1 MLNDTHQASLR
12 SWVDSA
18 NDAECEFPIQ
28 NLPYAAFRRKGSR
41 DDHQIGVAIGEQILP
56 VVSLL
61 GLTDL
66 SAIAR
71 EAAAAC
77 DSPFLNRLMA
87 LGPGHWSALRRALSQ
102 GLRQGSPHQAHLA
115 PSLVP
120 TIEVEFA
127 VPAQIGDFTDM
138 YTSLDHALNVGRL
151 FRPDNP
157 LMPNFKW
164 LPCGYHAR
172 VSSIGVSGQRFL
184 RPKGQV
190 MPAGESTPI
199 VTATRRLDYEL
210 ELAIWIGT
218 GNPLGE
224 PIGLDHA
231 SQHVFGL
238 GLLNDWSARDI
249 QAWEY
254 QPLGPLLS
262 KNFAT
267 TVSPWVV
274 TMEALEPFLSPWHR
288 ESDDPQ
294 PVPYL
299 ESTLNRERGAIDI
312 GLEAWLHTA
321 AMAREGKPAHRLST
335 TNFRHN
341 YWTVAQMIAH
351 HTINGCNLCSGDLI
365 GSGTQSGPGPGE
377 SGALIELTQGGK
389 RPITLPGGEER
400 TFLADGDTVIL
411 RARAERTGFRSIG
424 FGDCAGT
431 VLPARG

>member
-1 MLNDTHQASLR
+1 MLNDTHQASLL
-12 SWVDSA
+12 SWVASA
-18 NDAECEFPIQ
+18 NQAESEFPIQ
-28 NLPYAAFRRKGSR
+28 NLPFASFRRMGTGLPFR
-41 DDHQIGVAIGEQILP
+41 IGVAIGDQILP
-56 VVSLL
+56 VSNLL
-61 GLTDL
+61 EWADLGTD
-66 SAIAR
+66 AR
-71 EAAAAC
+71 DAAAAS
-77 DSPFLNRLMA
+77 DAPTLNRLMS
-87 LGPGHWSALRRALSQ
+87 LGPIHWRALRHAISSA
-102 GLRQGSPHQAHLA
+102 LRQGSQCEKLLG

-120 TIEVEFA
+120 IAAAEFA
-127 VPAQIGDFTDM
+127 LPAHIGDFTDM

-172 VSSIGVSGQRFL
+172 VSSIGVSGQRFT
-184 RPKGQV
+184 RPRGQI
-190 MPAGESTPI
+190 MPPGEPSPV

-210 ELAIWIGT
+210 ELAIWIGG
-218 GNPLGE
+218 GNALGE
-224 PIGLDHA
+224 SIGIDEA
-231 SQHVFGL
+231 KQHVFGL

-288 ESDDPQ
+288 DPSDPQ

-299 ESTLNRERGAIDI
+299 ESEQNRERGAIDI
-312 GLEAWLHTA
+312 GLEAWLQTE
-321 AMAREGKPAHRLST
+321 AMARHGHSPYRLSA

-341 YWTVAQMIAH
+341 YWSVAQMIAH
-351 HTINGCNLCSGDLI
+351 HTVNGCNLCPGDLI

-411 RARAERTGFRSIG
+411 RARAQRDGFRSIG
-424 FGDCAGT
+424 FGECVGT

>member
-18 NDAECEFPIQ
+18 NDADCEFPIQ
-28 NLPYAAFRRKGSR
+28 NLPYGAFRKKGSC
-41 DDHQIGVAIGEQILP
+41 DNHQIGVAIGEQILP
-56 VVSLL
+56 VASLL

-77 DSPFLNRLMA
+77 DSPTLNRLMA
-87 LGPGHWSALRRALSQ
+87 LGPSHWSVLRQALSQ
-102 GLRQGSPHQAHLA
+102 GLRQGSPHQALLA

-120 TIEVEFA
+120 ITEAEFA

-190 MPAGESTPI
+190 MPAGESAPI

-224 PIGLDHA
+224 PIGLDQA

-274 TMEALEPFLSPWHR
+274 TMEALKPFLSAWHR
-288 ESDDPQ
+288 ESADPQ

-312 GLEAWLHTA
+312 GREAWLHTA
-321 AMAREGKPAHRLST
+321 AMAGEGKPPHRLSK

-341 YWTVAQMIAH
+341 YWTIAQMVAH
-351 HTINGCNLCSGDLI
+351 HTINGCNLCVGDLI

-389 RPITLPGGEER
+389 RPVTLPGGEER

-411 RARAERTGFRSIG
+411 RARAERAGFRSIG